1 MLMPNKLYDI
11 LKWLCLIGI
20 PTITT
25 FYVTLD
31 SIFMWGYGDTVAKVS
46 VAVCTLIGGLIGI
59 SSAQYYKANGSIEM
73 PDDEVEVDNHEIG
86 EG

>member
-73 PDDEVEVDNHEIG
+73 PKDEQEVDNTEVG